1 MLVVTGADGDFC
13 SGADLADAGFG
24 PGAGVSA
31 NVAWMRRPAAAATA
45 LHRLAAPT
53 IAAVDGVAA
62 GAGMNLALGCDIVIA
77 TERARFTEIFVRR
90 GLTLDFGG
98 TWLLPHIVGR
108 ARALDL
114 ALTGRIVGAGEAL
127 DMGLVAR
134 VVAVDELEAAVSETA
149 VDLAAGAPLAQRF
162 IKTGIDRAPA
172 MTFEQAIAYES
183 QAQGVLL
190 SSADAAEALEAFRA
204 KRDPHFEGR

>member
-1 MLVVTGADGDFC
+1 MPECRRTSPGCGA
-13 SGADLADAGFG
+13 
-24 PGAGVSA
+24 
-31 NVAWMRRPAAAATA
+31 AAAATA

-62 GAGMNLALGCDIVIA
+62 GAGMNLAIGCDIIIA

-98 TWLLPHIVGR
+98 TWLLPHVVGR

-114 ALTGRIVGAGEAL
+114 ALTGRIVGAAEAL

-162 IKTGIDRAPA
+162 IKTGIDRAP
-172 MTFEQAIAYES
+172 
-183 QAQGVLL
+183 
-190 SSADAAEALEAFRA
+190 R
-204 KRDPHFEGR
+204 R